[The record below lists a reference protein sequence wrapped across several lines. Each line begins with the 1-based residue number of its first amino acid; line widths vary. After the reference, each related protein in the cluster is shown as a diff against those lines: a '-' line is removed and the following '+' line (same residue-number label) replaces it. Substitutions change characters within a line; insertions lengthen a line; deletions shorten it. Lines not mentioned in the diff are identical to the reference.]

1 MIYFS
6 KKNQNYF
13 ISNNTCSN
21 HTARQIPNKK
31 KWKERQNEG
40 TLIKYKN
47 AKRKE
52 KKTVFQYPLK

>member
-31 KWKERQNEG
+31 TKRQNEG